1 MGPSG
6 DGGPRGQVATS
17 GSFVTRSR
25 AEPLPKNRHPMTAA
39 PIVVS
44 GQTVRPGERVRVDIP
59 LPNLYTQTP
68 VSMPMHVV
76 HGRRPGPRLFVT
88 AALHGDEIN
97 GVEIIRRLLQHH
109 GLAHLHG
116 TLLAVPVVNVYG
128 YIRQSRYLPD
138 RRDLNR
144 SFPGSDRGS
153 LTARLAAILLNEVIA
168 GCTHGIDLHTGA
180 LHRENL
186 PQVRAALESCEAMP
200 ALAQAFGT
208 PVILDAELRPG
219 SLRATAA
226 EYGIP
231 VLVYEAGEALRFDEF
246 AVRAGLRGLL
256 GVLRHL
262 GMVRGRGGKGALP
275 RGPVVARSSLWVRSP
290 QSGVLLSTTPLGAQ
304 VEAGDTLG
312 ILSDPLRSADER
324 VIAPASGIVI
334 GRTNLPL
341 VTEGEALYHI
351 ARFGQPKTAAAL
363 VQQYRNALDPDEAED
378 TDELVIQ

>member
-1 MGPSG
+1 MIAVP
-6 DGGPRGQVATS
+6 A
-17 GSFVTRSR
+17 
-25 AEPLPKNRHPMTAA
+25 
-39 PIVVS
+39 IVS
-44 GQTVRPGERVRVDIP
+44 GHEVRPGDRARIDVP
-59 LPNLYTQTP
+59 LPSLYTQAP
-68 VSMPMHVV
+68 VSMPIHVV

-97 GVEIIRRLLQHH
+97 GVEIIRRLLQHR
-109 GLAHLHG
+109 GLDHLCG

-153 LTARLAAILLNEVIA
+153 LTARLAATLINEVVT
-168 GCTHGIDLHTGA
+168 GSTHGIDLHTGA

-186 PQVRAALESCEAMP
+186 PQVRAALDACNAMP
-200 ALAQAFGT
+200 PLARAFGT

-226 EYGIP
+226 ERGIP

-246 AVRAGLRGLL
+246 AVRAGLRGVL
-256 GVLRHL
+256 GVMRHL
-262 GMVRGRGGKGALP
+262 GMIRGRSGGHAMP
-275 RGPVVARSSLWVRSP
+275 RGPVIAHSTLWVRAP
-290 QSGVLLSTTPLGAQ
+290 QSGVLLSTTPLGAH
-304 VEAGDTLG
+304 VNLGDTLG
-312 ILSDPLRSADER
+312 ILTDPLRSADEP
-324 VIAPASGIVI
+324 VVSPVAGIVI

-351 ARFGQPKTAAAL
+351 ARFGEPETAAAL
-363 VQQYRNALDPDEAED
+363 VQQYRDALDPEETED
-378 TDELVIQ
+378 TDELVIM

>member
-1 MGPSG
+1 
-6 DGGPRGQVATS
+6 
-17 GSFVTRSR
+17 
-25 AEPLPKNRHPMTAA
+25 MTAVTA
-39 PIVVS
+39 IVS
-44 GQTVRPGERVRVDIP
+44 GREVRPGERTRIDIP

-109 GLAHLHG
+109 ALDHLHG

-153 LTARLAAILLNEVIA
+153 LTARLAAILLNEVVT
-168 GCTHGIDLHTGA
+168 GSTHGVDLHTAA

-186 PQVRAALESCEAMP
+186 PQIRAALDSCESMP
-200 ALAQAFGT
+200 ALARAFGT

-219 SLRATAA
+219 SLRSAAA
-226 EYGIP
+226 ERDIP

-262 GMVRGRGGKGALP
+262 GMIRGKIGGQA
-275 RGPVVARSSLWVRSP
+275 RRRAASRVPVVARSTLWVRAS
-290 QSGVLLSTTPLGAQ
+290 QSGVLLSTTPLGAH
-304 VEAGDTLG
+304 VNAGDTLG
-312 ILSDPLRSADER
+312 ILVDPLRSVDEP
-324 VIAPASGIVI
+324 VIAPVGGIVI

-341 VTEGEALYHI
+341 VTEGEALYHL
-351 ARFGQPKTAAAL
+351 ARFGEPEAAAAL
-363 VQQYRNALDPDEAED
+363 VQQYRDELDPDETED
-378 TDELVIQ
+378 TEDPVII

>member
-1 MGPSG
+1 
-6 DGGPRGQVATS
+6 
-17 GSFVTRSR
+17 
-25 AEPLPKNRHPMTAA
+25 MTAVPA
-39 PIVVS
+39 IVS
-44 GQTVRPGERVRVDIP
+44 GHAVRPGERARIDIP

-68 VSMPMHVV
+68 VSMPVHVV

-109 GLAHLHG
+109 GLNHLHG

-153 LTARLAAILLNEVIA
+153 LTARLAATLLSEVVA
-168 GCTHGIDLHTGA
+168 GSSHGVDLHTGP

-186 PQVRAALESCEAMP
+186 PQIRASLDSCEAMP
-200 ALAQAFGT
+200 ALARAFGT
-208 PVILDAELRPG
+208 PVILDADLRHG

-226 EYGIP
+226 ERGIP

-246 AVRAGLRGLL
+246 AVRAGLRGVL
-256 GVLRHL
+256 GVMRHL
-262 GMVRGRGGKGALP
+262 GMVRGRAGTRAIP
-275 RGPVVARSSLWVRSP
+275 RGPVVARSSLWVRAP
-290 QSGVLLSTTPLGAQ
+290 QSGVLLSTTPLGAH
-304 VEAGDTLG
+304 VNAGDTLG
-312 ILSDPLRSADER
+312 ILADPLRSADES
-324 VIAPASGIVI
+324 VIAPVSGIVI

-351 ARFGQPKTAAAL
+351 ARLGEPKAAAAL
-363 VQQYRNALDPDEAED
+363 VQQYRNALDPDD
-378 TDELVIQ
+378 TDDTQELVIQ

>member
-1 MGPSG
+1 
-6 DGGPRGQVATS
+6 
-17 GSFVTRSR
+17 
-25 AEPLPKNRHPMTAA
+25 MTAVPA
-39 PIVVS
+39 IVS
-44 GQTVRPGERVRVDIP
+44 GQEVRPGERIRIDIP

-68 VSMPMHVV
+68 VAMPMHVV

-109 GLAHLHG
+109 ALEHLHG

-153 LTARLAAILLNEVIA
+153 LTARLAAILINEVVA
-168 GCTHGIDLHTGA
+168 GSTHGIDLHTGA

-186 PQVRAALESCEAMP
+186 PQVRAALDSCESMP
-200 ALAQAFGT
+200 GLARAFGT

-226 EYGIP
+226 ERCIP

-246 AVRAGLRGLL
+246 AVRAGLRGVL
-256 GVLRHL
+256 GVMRHL
-262 GMVRGRGGKGALP
+262 GMTRGRTGRRALS
-275 RGPVVARSSLWVRSP
+275 RGTVVARSNLWVRAP
-290 QSGVLLSTTPLGAQ
+290 QSGVLLSTTPLGAH
-304 VEAGDTLG
+304 VNAGDTLG
-312 ILSDPLRSADER
+312 ILADPLRSADDR
-324 VIAPASGIVI
+324 VIAPVAGIVI

-351 ARFGQPKTAAAL
+351 ARFGEPETAAAL
-363 VQQYRNALDPDEAED
+363 VQQYRDALDPDETED